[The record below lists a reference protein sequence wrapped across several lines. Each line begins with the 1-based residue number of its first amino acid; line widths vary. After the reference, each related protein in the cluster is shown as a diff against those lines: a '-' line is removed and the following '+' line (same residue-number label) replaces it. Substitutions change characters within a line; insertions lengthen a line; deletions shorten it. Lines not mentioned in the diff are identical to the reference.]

1 MQGIHQMITLVV
13 VSKSS
18 TNPTKCGYW
27 GHRSFNKLQ
36 CPIMHKGQKPP
47 HLTLSYVFSRVSW
60 IIMEKDTTS
69 LLGSFLLKIYEASL
83 HLWRPLVSGEVRVFD
98 EKLLWETHFW
108 TEKNISLLTLLCTLS
123 ICTVYLLSGYMG
135 QRLITGLKAT
145 MNEVMKS
152 PSVFLFFPSV
162 YMGYWSVVS
171 ECRKYTYWWHWQC
184 EVL

>member
-1 MQGIHQMITLVV
+1 MDIGGTDHPINCIHQM
-13 VSKSS
+13 SYNAQRAK
-18 TNPTKCGYW
+18 N
-27 GHRSFNKLQ
+27 
-36 CPIMHKGQKPP
+36 P
-47 HLTLSYVFSRVSW
+47 HLTLSYLQGKLNNNGKGHHISPGIFSA
-60 IIMEKDTTS
+60 
-69 LLGSFLLKIYEASL
+69 KIYEASL

-98 EKLLWETHFW
+98 EKLLWETHFR
-108 TEKNISLLTLLCTLS
+108 TEENISLLTLLCTLS
-123 ICTVYLLSGYMG
+123 IYTVYVLSGYTG